1 MAAQRNHI
9 VHFYD
14 ADRREILCG
23 VVDREAHWTSRSRV
37 TCPDCAERLRERRES
52 ARALVHAADAAAHA

>member
-1 MAAQRNHI
+1 MAEQRNRI

-23 VVDREAHWTSRSRV
+23 VVDREAHWTSRNRV
-37 TCPDCAERLRERRES
+37 TCAECAERLRERRDA
-52 ARALVHAADAAAHA
+52 ARAALHVPDAAAHA